1 MKKFEF
7 DEENHIYRLDGTIL
21 PSVSEII
28 KPIHEKVYESISPHT
43 LETAAD
49 RGTRVH
55 RAIEFWNKYGFR
67 NLDEDCKGYIDAYIK
82 FRNEHPNWKLL
93 NSELRTYHKNLLYGM
108 TIDEI
113 YQTEKGIIINDIKTT
128 SQAHLDVWGVQ
139 LGGYKAGYENQFGK
153 VQGTTILQLFSN
165 GNYALYDVKDNYFM
179 FLACLQIYKFNER
192 SN

>member
-28 KPIHEKVYESISPHT
+28 KPVHEKIYEDINLHT
-43 LETAAD
+43 LKTAAD

-55 RAIEFWNKYGFR
+55 RAIEFWNKYGFQ
-67 NLDEDCKGYIDAYIK
+67 NVDEDCKGYFDAYIK
-82 FRNEHPNWKLL
+82 FRNEHQNWKLL

-108 TIDEI
+108 TIDEV
-113 YQTEKGIIINDIKTT
+113 YKTEKGIIINDIKST
-128 SQAHLDVWGVQ
+128 SQAYLDAWAVQ
-139 LGGYKAGYENQFGK
+139 LGGYKAGYESVFEK
-153 VQGTTILQLFSN
+153 VSGTTILQLFSN
-165 GNYALYDVKDNYFM
+165 GNYALYDIKDDYFM
-179 FLACLQIYKFNER
+179 FLACLQIYRFNER